1 MLYASWKLG
10 WKDQQDL
17 ELEVGDVMYTCG
29 MDLQDCVPAD
39 LSPEAKQAHPFSRIF
54 VRQNL
59 SCTTPIETPYF
70 SLECFDPICSY
81 CGSSDLLPTSETVC
95 MYPLCFICKLDL
107 MYDSS
112 NKVFFMTTWA

>member
-1 MLYASWKLG
+1 M
-10 WKDQQDL
+10 
-17 ELEVGDVMYTCG
+17 GDVMYTCG

-95 MYPLCFICKLDL
+95 M
-107 MYDSS
+107 
-112 NKVFFMTTWA
+112 